1 MTALQRTDRGSVSAM
16 VAVVALG
23 LVMVAGLAYD
33 GGQIVAAQG
42 TARDIAANAARAGA
56 QEIDLDEVRT
66 TGTATLDPDR
76 ATQAAEAYL
85 SATGHQG
92 TVTVTGST
100 ITVTARIVQPMHIL
114 PLPDRVVTATD
125 SATAVT
131 GPEDLDDA

>member
-1 MTALQRTDRGSVSAM
+1 MTDLQRTDRGSVSAM

-56 QEIDLDEVRT
+56 QEIDLDEVRA

-92 TVTVTGST
+92 TVTVTEST

>member
-56 QEIDLDEVRT
+56 QEIDLDEVRA

-92 TVTVTGST
+92 TVTVTEST